1 MCFLLSLAFAAEIV
15 VDVQIPS
22 RVALDGVVVAEV
34 YRPVEVRL
42 DAEPGKHDVQ
52 FTALSGTVDGP
63 VRVSVEVVPD
73 RQVVLAAGMKG
84 LLVASAAASPTL
96 GAGPWPVHFRAP
108 PGQRLMVQV
117 DDQRVI
123 VAPGGDASV
132 TLAVGEHRISV
143 RSSDGTM
150 VFARG
155 FLRVGGGDAMV
166 IQLTEGALP
175 LAAGTGV
182 TFIADQP

>member
-1 MCFLLSLAFAAEIV
+1 MWFLTSFAFAAEIV

-22 RVALDGVVVAEV
+22 RVALDGVIVAEV

-42 DAEPGKHDVQ
+42 DAAPGRHEVQ
-52 FTALSGTVDGP
+52 FTALSGGVDGP
-63 VRVSVEVVPD
+63 VRLAVEASDQAPA
-73 RQVVLAAGMKG
+73 VLIAGTKG
-84 LLVASAAASPTL
+84 LLLAAASTVADA

-108 PGQRLMVQV
+108 AGQRLMVQV
-117 DDQRVI
+117 DDHRVI
-123 VAPGGDASV
+123 VAPGGDATI
-132 TLAVGEHRISV
+132 TLGPGEHRISV

-166 IQLTEGALP
+166 VQLSEGALP
-175 LAAGTGV
+175 LAAGSGV
-182 TFIADQP
+182 SFIADQP